1 MMSRPTFMTKH
12 TPAQR
17 PLSWLSALAPQLML
31 ALMGGPMLTAAL
43 SGCLPTCDGLPPARN
58 ASVRAINAVTNT
70 SELDVYIDGKL
81 FDRALYQI
89 ENYTN
94 PPFGYRNTF
103 ISDGSA
109 LVAGVHQLTVVRPG
123 TTPDTLLTE
132 SRTLVDQRQSLLYM
146 GRYHGTSAQ
155 RTKVLYLLDQVR
167 ARDTGKTLARFV
179 DAVSDLDT
187 IDTYFSK
194 YAKVSGG
201 ALAPDL
207 RIGYGQISDSAGSNT
222 GTGRSPHDYMLVPR
236 STDGLRVTIKGDTSG
251 SGSILTI
258 PYWFQGSGFLATII
272 TRGES
277 KPIGQEATVSTIVLE
292 DGEQGYGNYTFN
304 NQSYGVR
311 LVNATRWDSV
321 SLLVKGLRDGGI
333 RTDVPSQ
340 SVVLNVHRQ
349 IITGYWPLTV
359 LYHGIAD
366 FYLSQ
371 IPNMSTVL
379 PAAHVRDTSGANARY
394 LFVAMDT
401 AANGA
406 PMTDAK
412 LLIVP
417 DTLTVPADN
426 AFGRVRFVDAC
437 PDHAV
442 SFTIDG
448 KPITMH
454 QGDVT
459 ILDVHR
465 MSYTVPIQDGT
476 GSSSFT
482 IDAASW
488 DPGYPVTVVLMASH
502 GTVGT
507 PFGVVYR

>member
-1 MMSRPTFMTKH
+1 M
-12 TPAQR
+12 
-17 PLSWLSALAPQLML
+17 
-31 ALMGGPMLTAAL
+31 
-43 SGCLPTCDGLPPARN
+43 
-58 ASVRAINAVTNT
+58 
-70 SELDVYIDGKL
+70 
-81 FDRALYQI
+81 
-89 ENYTN
+89 
-94 PPFGYRNTF
+94 
-103 ISDGSA
+103 
-109 LVAGVHQLTVVRPG
+109 
-123 TTPDTLLTE
+123 
-132 SRTLVDQRQSLLYM
+132 
-146 GRYHGTSAQ
+146 
-155 RTKVLYLLDQVR
+155 
-167 ARDTGKTLARFV
+167 
-179 DAVSDLDT
+179 
-187 IDTYFSK
+187 
-194 YAKVSGG
+194 
-201 ALAPDL
+201 
-207 RIGYGQISDSAGSNT
+207 
-222 GTGRSPHDYMLVPR
+222 
-236 STDGLRVTIKGDTSG
+236 
-251 SGSILTI
+251 
-258 PYWFQGSGFLATII
+258 
-272 TRGES
+272 
-277 KPIGQEATVSTIVLE
+277 
-292 DGEQGYGNYTFN
+292 
-304 NQSYGVR
+304 R